1 MSDQPTFAGEHYPLR
16 GAPGAGNASEITSTS
31 AATDGTPGR
40 WLTRKVPSFRHRNYR
55 LFFAGQLV
63 SVTGT
68 WMESLAQSWLVL
80 SLTSS
85 AFYLGLVPVA
95 QFLPAVILSLFG
107 GLVAD
112 RLPKRRILMATQFGA
127 AMLSLTMSVLIFSDR
142 VQLWHV
148 YLIAALLGIVN
159 SMDTPARQSFV
170 SEMVAKEDLVQAIS
184 LNSAVFNAGRLVGPA
199 MAGIVLAAIGPAW
212 CFLVNGLSFFAVIIQ
227 LQRMD
232 DSQLF
237 KSAARRTTG
246 RIRDGIT
253 YALNNRPVLL
263 TIILI
268 GCVST
273 LAMNFNV
280 WMPLL
285 AKKTFGLGAGGF
297 GLMMSMLG
305 IGSMCGALFLAFIG
319 KRRPPITFIPI
330 SAAILGVLEIGLAIT
345 GLIPTPLLFALLVLP
360 LCGFTM
366 TFTASMANSSVQM
379 LAPDHLRGRVLAFYF
394 MVFNSGMPLGA
405 LLTGATAH
413 EFGAPG
419 SILLSAIVCL
429 IAAGIV
435 IYLTRH
441 EPSTRDDLTTASAT
455 STAD

>member
-1 MSDQPTFAGEHYPLR
+1 
-16 GAPGAGNASEITSTS
+16 
-31 AATDGTPGR
+31 
-40 WLTRKVPSFRHRNYR
+40 VPSFRHKNYR

-85 AFYLGLVPVA
+85 AFFLGLVPVA
-95 QFLPAVILSLFG
+95 QFVPTVILSLYG
-107 GLVAD
+107 GAIAD
-112 RLPKRRILMATQFGA
+112 RLPKRRILMCTQFSA
-127 AMLSLTMSVLIFSDR
+127 AMLSIIMSALIFTDR

-148 YLIAALLGIVN
+148 YFIAALLGIVN

-170 SEMVAKEDLVQAIS
+170 SEMVSKDDLVQAIS

-199 MAGIVLAAIGPAW
+199 VAGIVLAAIGPAW
-212 CFLVNGLSFFAVIIQ
+212 CFLVNGLSFFAVIFQ
-227 LQRMD
+227 LHRMD
-232 DSQLF
+232 ESLLF
-237 KSAARRTTG
+237 GTAVRRARG
-246 RIRDGIT
+246 GIRDGIR
-253 YALNNRPVLL
+253 YAMGHRQVML
-263 TIILI
+263 TIVLI

-285 AKKTFGLGAGGF
+285 AKNTFDIGAGGF
-297 GLMMSMLG
+297 GLLMSMLG
-305 IGSMCGALFLAFIG
+305 IGSMSGALFLAFIG
-319 KRRPPITFIPI
+319 NRRPSITFIPI
-330 SAAILGVLEIGLAIT
+330 SAALLGGIEVLLAVVGLVSA
-345 GLIPTPLLFALLVLP
+345 PLVFALLVLP
-360 LCGFTM
+360 FAGFMM

-394 MVFNSGMPLGA
+394 MVFNSGMPIGA
-405 LLTGATAH
+405 LLTGVTAH

-419 SILLSAIVCL
+419 SILLSAIVCI
-429 IAAGIV
+429 IASCIV
-435 IYLTRH
+435 VYLTKRVP
-441 EPSTRDDLTTASAT
+441 ETQEELVRSGAA

>member
-1 MSDQPTFAGEHYPLR
+1 MA
-16 GAPGAGNASEITSTS
+16 
-31 AATDGTPGR
+31 R
-40 WLTRKVPSFRHRNYR
+40 WLTAKVPAFRHKNYR
-55 LFFAGQLV
+55 YFFAGQLV

-68 WMESLAQSWLVL
+68 WMESLAQAWLVL

-95 QFLPAVILSLFG
+95 QFLPTVILSLYG
-107 GLVAD
+107 GAIAD
-112 RLPKRRILMATQFGA
+112 RLSKRRILMTTQFCA
-127 AMLSLTMSVLIFSDR
+127 AMLSITLATLVFTDN
-142 VQLWHV
+142 VHLWHV
-148 YLIAALLGIVN
+148 YFIAALLGVVN
-159 SMDTPARQSFV
+159 AMDTPARQSFV
-170 SEMVAKEDLVQAIS
+170 SEMVPKDDLVQAIS

-199 MAGIVLAAIGPAW
+199 IAGIVLAAFGPAW

-227 LQRMD
+227 LHRMD
-232 DSQLF
+232 DSKLF
-237 KSAARRTTG
+237 HATVRRARG
-246 RIRDGIT
+246 GIREGIT
-253 YALNNRPVLL
+253 YALGNRAILL
-263 TIILI
+263 TIIMI

-273 LAMNFNV
+273 FAMNFNV

-285 AKKTFGLGAGGF
+285 AKNTFHIGAGGF
-297 GLMMSMLG
+297 GLLMSMLG
-305 IGSMCGALFLAFIG
+305 IGSMSGALCLAFIG

-330 SAAILGVLEIGLAIT
+330 TAAVLASLEVLLAIT
-345 GLIPTPLLFALLVLP
+345 GLISAPLLLAMLILP
-360 LCGFTM
+360 LAGFVM

-405 LLTGATAH
+405 LITGLTAH

-435 IYLTRH
+435 VYFSRH
-441 EPSTRDDLTTASAT
+441 APTPQGELSPARAA

>member
-1 MSDQPTFAGEHYPLR
+1 M
-16 GAPGAGNASEITSTS
+16 
-31 AATDGTPGR
+31 GR
-40 WLTRKVPSFRHRNYR
+40 WLTSKVPSFRHKNYR

-95 QFLPAVILSLFG
+95 QFVPTVILSLYG
-107 GLVAD
+107 GAIAD
-112 RLPKRRILMATQFGA
+112 RLPKRRILMCTQFSA
-127 AMLSLTMSVLIFSDR
+127 AMLSIIMSALIFTDR
-142 VQLWHV
+142 VHLWHV
-148 YLIAALLGIVN
+148 YFIAALLGIVN
-159 SMDTPARQSFV
+159 SLDTPARQSFV
-170 SEMVAKEDLVQAIS
+170 SEMVAKDDLVQAIS

-199 MAGIVLAAIGPAW
+199 IAGIVLAAIGPAW
-212 CFLVNGLSFFAVIIQ
+212 CFLVNGLSFFAVILQ
-227 LQRMD
+227 LHRMD
-232 DSQLF
+232 DSLLF
-237 KSAARRTTG
+237 GTAVRRARG
-246 RIRDGIT
+246 GIREGVK
-253 YALNNRPVLL
+253 YALGHRQVML
-263 TIILI
+263 TIVLI

-285 AKKTFGLGAGGF
+285 AKNTFDIGAGGF
-297 GLMMSMLG
+297 GLLMSMLG
-305 IGSMCGALFLAFIG
+305 IGSMSGALFLAFIG
-319 KRRPPITFIPI
+319 KRRPSITFIPI
-330 SAAILGVLEIGLAIT
+330 SAAILGGLEVLLAVVGLVSA
-345 GLIPTPLLFALLVLP
+345 PLVFALLVLP
-360 LCGFTM
+360 FAGFMM

-394 MVFNSGMPLGA
+394 MVFNSGMPIGA

-419 SILLSAIVCL
+419 SILLSALVCIV
-429 IAAGIV
+429 ASSIV
-435 IYLTRH
+435 VYLTKRAPDTQ
-441 EPSTRDDLTTASAT
+441 EELVRSGAA

>member
-1 MSDQPTFAGEHYPLR
+1 
-16 GAPGAGNASEITSTS
+16 
-31 AATDGTPGR
+31 
-40 WLTRKVPSFRHRNYR
+40 VPSFRHKNYR
-55 LFFAGQLV
+55 YFFAGQLV

-95 QFLPAVILSLFG
+95 QFLPAVFLSLFG
-107 GLVAD
+107 GALAD

-127 AMLSLTMSVLIFSDR
+127 AMLSLTMATLVFTDR
-142 VQLWHV
+142 VELWHV
-148 YLIAALLGIVN
+148 YFIAALLGVVN
-159 SMDTPARQSFV
+159 AMDTPARQSFV
-170 SEMVAKEDLVQAIS
+170 SEMVPKEDLVQAVS

-199 MAGIVLAAIGPAW
+199 MAGLVLAAFGPAW
-212 CFLVNGLSFFAVIIQ
+212 CFLLNGLSFFAVIIQ

-232 DSQLF
+232 DSKLF
-237 KSAARRTTG
+237 HSAVRRARG
-246 RIRDGIT
+246 GIREGIS
-253 YALNNRPVLL
+253 YALGNRPILL
-263 TIILI
+263 TIIMI

-273 LAMNFNV
+273 FAMNFNV

-285 AKKTFGLGAGGF
+285 AKNTFHTGAGGF
-297 GLMMSMLG
+297 GLLMSMLG
-305 IGSMCGALFLAFIG
+305 VGSMSGALFLAFMG
-319 KRRPPITFIPI
+319 KRRPPITIIPI
-330 SAAILGVLEIGLAIT
+330 TASILAGLEILLAVV
-345 GLIPTPLLFALLVLP
+345 GLISAPLLFALLVLP
-360 LCGFTM
+360 LAGFVM

-405 LLTGATAH
+405 LITGVTAH

-429 IAAGIV
+429 IAAAIV
-435 IYLTRH
+435 VYFTRH
-441 EPSTRDDLTTASAT
+441 APTAIDELAPAGAA